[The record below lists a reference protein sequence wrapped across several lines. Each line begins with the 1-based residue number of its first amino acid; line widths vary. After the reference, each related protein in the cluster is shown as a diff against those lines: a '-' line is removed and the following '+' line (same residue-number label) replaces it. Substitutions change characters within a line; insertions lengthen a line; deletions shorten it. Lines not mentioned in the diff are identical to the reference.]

1 MPKIISV
8 ASGKGG
14 VGKTS
19 MAVNLSL
26 RLQDAYGPTLLIDSD
41 LLMANCHILLNAQPS
56 SDLIDVLEGRHE
68 WFEAVHKLD
77 GGLSFLSG
85 RTAASLLV
93 EANEDRLMNL
103 LATLKTDARA
113 FKYIVVDV
121 PAGSGVGVLNTMSVS
136 DYNLIVLLGQ
146 ATSFVDA
153 YALIKNAYLEK
164 QLVNFS
170 AIVNI
175 AKSSELAKS
184 IFENFNRAVTSFLPV
199 RMSYKGYVNW
209 MKDIDTSS
217 IHGGT
222 VSGIKQKDRISDK
235 MDTILKSLLV
245 EPPVLN
251 TNNPMMSQ
259 VTSV

>member
-26 RLQDAYGPTLLIDSD
+26 RLQDAYGPTLLIDTD
-41 LLMANCHILLNAQPS
+41 LLMANCHILLNAQPN
-56 SDLIDVLEGRHE
+56 SDLIDVLEGRYE

-77 GGLSFLSG
+77 SGLSFLSG
-85 RTAASLLV
+85 RTAAKLLV
-93 EANEDRLMNL
+93 EANTDRLTNL
-103 LATLKTDARA
+103 LTTLKSDARA
-113 FKYIVVDV
+113 FEYIVVDV

-153 YALIKNAYLEK
+153 YALIKNAYLER

-170 AIVNI
+170 AIVNL
-175 AKSSELAKS
+175 SL
-184 IFENFNRAVTSFLPV
+184 
-199 RMSYKGYVNW
+199 
-209 MKDIDTSS
+209 
-217 IHGGT
+217 IH
-222 VSGIKQKDRISDK
+222 I
-235 MDTILKSLLV
+235 
-245 EPPVLN
+245 
-251 TNNPMMSQ
+251 
-259 VTSV
+259 

>member
-26 RLQDAYGPTLLIDSD
+26 RLQDAYGPTLLIDTD
-41 LLMANCHILLNAQPS
+41 LLMPNCHILLNAQPR
-56 SDLIDVLEGRHE
+56 SDLIDVLEDRYE

-77 GGLSFLSG
+77 SGLSFLSG
-85 RTAASLLV
+85 RTAANILV
-93 EANEDRLMNL
+93 DANTNRLTSL
-103 LATLKTDARA
+103 LATLKSDANA
-113 FKYIVVDV
+113 FEYIVVDV

-153 YALIKNAYLEK
+153 YALIKNAYLER
-164 QLVNFS
+164 QLAHFS

-184 IFENFNRAVTSFLPV
+184 IFENFNRTVTSFLPV
-199 RMSYKGYVNW
+199 KMSYNGYVTW
-209 MKDIDTSS
+209 MKDVDTSS

-222 VSGIKQKDRISDK
+222 VSGVMSKSRISDK
-235 MDTILKSLLV
+235 MDVILKSLLL
-245 EPPVLN
+245 EAPVFN
-251 TNNPMMSQ
+251 IKNPTISQ
-259 VTSV
+259 VTSL

>member
-26 RLQDAYGPTLLIDSD
+26 RLQDAYGPTLLIDTD
-41 LLMANCHILLNAQPS
+41 LLMANCHILLNAQPN
-56 SDLIDVLEGRHE
+56 SDLIDVLEGRYE

-77 GGLSFLSG
+77 SGLSFLSG
-85 RTAASLLV
+85 RTAAKLLV
-93 EANEDRLMNL
+93 EANTDRLTNL
-103 LATLKTDARA
+103 LTTLKSDARA
-113 FKYIVVDV
+113 FEYIVVDV

-153 YALIKNAYLEK
+153 YALIKNAYLER

-184 IFENFNRAVTSFLPV
+184 IFENFNRTVTSFLPV
-199 RMSYKGYVNW
+199 EMSYKGHVTW

-222 VSGIKQKDRISDK
+222 VSKIMPKARISDK
-235 MDTILKSLLV
+235 MDTILKSLLIKT
-245 EPPVLN
+245 PAFSIK
-251 TNNPMMSQ
+251 NPTISQ
-259 VTSV
+259 VTNV